1 MKIKLKRKTVY
12 REGQSIVEYIILL
25 AVVIALLLVFFS
37 PNNSGFFRRVFTNII
52 DQQGDD
58 MLNKAR
64 AIF

>member
-1 MKIKLKRKTVY
+1 MKPEKKRKTVY

-37 PNNSGFFRRVFTNII
+37 PNNSGFFREVFTNVI
-52 DQQGDD
+52 DQQGYDI
-58 MLNKAR
+58 LNKAR